1 MEGGLLKFRGVMKVI
16 FVFCIIS
23 HAHIAQAGLIRALF
37 TTACTYAGAG
47 FGGIAGGSS
56 GSFFGKKALSYLPAR
71 YVKNPKAFL
80 ASAQLYG
87 QLGGMVSGGYWA
99 WSLST
104 VSRGDGYKPDDLN

>member
-1 MEGGLLKFRGVMKVI
+1 MEGGLLKFRSVIKVV
-16 FVFCIIS
+16 FVLCIIS

-37 TTACTYAGAG
+37 TTACTYTGAG
-47 FGGIAGGSS
+47 FGGIAGGSF
-56 GSFFGKKALSYLPAR
+56 GTFFGKKALSYLPAC

-104 VSRGDGYKPDDLN
+104 VSRGNEYKPDDLN